1 MSADKHRFSFTGKF
15 GEVFFLILKN
25 TIFTIFTL
33 GLYIPYARTNMRKY
47 IWKSTKLAGHPF
59 LFHADP
65 KNLLKGYLLLG
76 LIAAVS
82 FAVVGIG
89 GAMFP
94 LFAPAFALIPGL
106 LIFGFALR
114 ARYSAYAYLVNNT
127 SYRSIRFQAKRSAVW
142 EFIRSS
148 LAGAFF
154 SVITLGFYLPFAIAN
169 LHRIK
174 WKNTSYGNIP
184 FQFRMKNWDFALQ
197 CYKNIFLTTIT
208 LGIYLPWAMASIHK
222 FKMKHLSFKGA
233 KIESTVTGGGLIWLS
248 VKSSFFLVFSLGLAA
263 PYILNMNL
271 AYHLDHLI
279 VKGQLDFEG
288 IIQAASQGAD
298 HSFSDSVAD
307 ALDLDVDVA

>member
-1 MSADKHRFSFTGKF
+1 MSSEKHSFSFTGTF
-15 GEVFFLILKN
+15 GEVFMLILKN

-47 IWKSTKLAGHPF
+47 IWKSTKLQGQPF

-82 FAVVGIG
+82 FAIVGIG

-94 LFAPAFALIPGL
+94 MIAPVLTLIPGL
-106 LIFGFALR
+106 MIFAFALR
-114 ARYSAYAYLVNNT
+114 ARYTAYAYLVNNT
-127 SYRSIRFQAKRSAVW
+127 SYRSIRFRANKSATW
-142 EFIRSS
+142 EFIKASFVGTF
-148 LAGAFF
+148 LTI
-154 SVITLGFYLPFAIAN
+154 ITLGFYAPCAVAN
-169 LHRIK
+169 LQRIK

-184 FQFRMKNWDFALQ
+184 FQFTMKNWDFALQ
-197 CYKNIFLTTIT
+197 CYKNIFLSMIT
-208 LGIYLPWAMASIHK
+208 FGIYLPWAMASIHK
-222 FKMKHLSFKGA
+222 FKMKHLTFQNA
-233 KIESTVTGGGLIWLS
+233 KVESTVTGGGLVWLS
-248 VKSSFFLVFSLGLAA
+248 VKSFFFLVFSLGLAA

-279 VKGQLDFEG
+279 IKGQMDFDG